1 MPVPGSKMNIKCK
14 WVLKFHCSNRK
25 QAQGK
30 TNKQTNK
37 KQEQQQQKKNKA
49 KQNNT
54 VNFSSP
60 VSIYIKVVIV
70 DVDLI
75 KIPRVGVSFFPKV
88 F

>member
-1 MPVPGSKMNIKCK
+1 MPVPGSEMNIKYK
-14 WVLKFHCSNRK
+14 WVIKFHCSNRK
-25 QAQGK
+25 QAQGE
-30 TNKQTNK
+30 TNKQTNSN
-37 KQEQQQQKKNKA
+37 KKNKA

-54 VNFSSP
+54 VNFSRP
-60 VSIYIKVVIV
+60 VSIYIKAVVV